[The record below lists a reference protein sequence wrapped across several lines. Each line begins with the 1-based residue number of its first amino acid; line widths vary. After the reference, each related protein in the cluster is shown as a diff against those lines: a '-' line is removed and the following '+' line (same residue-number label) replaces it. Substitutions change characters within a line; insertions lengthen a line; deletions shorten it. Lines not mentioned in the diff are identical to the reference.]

1 MTDVMD
7 MRPIKGV
14 EPTAETASFWS
25 KPWVVTLVYSLLVIL
40 ALLFLHRNSVDYIG
54 ADNDDSM
61 RLVEVRDLLNGQGW
75 FDMMQYRLGL
85 AGGTLMHWSRFID
98 LPIASLVLFFRLFV
112 APERAEILAVS
123 IWPLFLVIPFMASMA
138 LVGRRLAG
146 MPGLHVALIQTAILI
161 ITSVRYLPGSIDHDN
176 VQLGLVALIVAML
189 IDEQF
194 RASNFAVA
202 AIAAALAIGIGAETT
217 PFIAIACIVV
227 AVLWAWEGKAFAAAA
242 SAFALTLTIAISAA
256 FFATVPPHFYSM
268 VTCDNLSLGF
278 YGITAVGGAALLV
291 SALFASRLSRPM
303 RFAVL
308 AVDGAV
314 VAVTTL
320 LLAPQCLGNPLGGL
334 DPMLVDLWLDNVS
347 EAQSILVLSQ
357 TDPTSI
363 GAFYAVGLLGIVVC
377 LLRIVRGE
385 RVELHAVLLA
395 LLAVSWA
402 IALVQVRGAVFA
414 NLMAI
419 PPLTLF
425 VLDLR
430 RISNADS
437 EDIRAAFFYVVGVLV
452 SVPAVWAVGGG
463 FAKNDVG
470 NVLSTDPAIAN
481 AETDQS
487 KCSSR
492 QALAPLAALDPGV
505 VVAASNLGS
514 PILRFTPHR
523 TLSGPYHRDADGM
536 LAEMKIGLAKP
547 DDARALLQQAG
558 VTLLA
563 YCAVDP
569 QVKRFARLKP
579 DGLYAQLAKGNV
591 PAYLEPIA
599 AGQGPDIKFFRVKLP

>member
-14 EPTAETASFWS
+14 KAQTATPSFWS
-25 KPWVVTLVYSLLVIL
+25 KPWVVTLAYSLFVIL
-40 ALLFLHRNSVDYIG
+40 LLLVLHRNAVDYIG

-61 RLVEVRDLLNGQGW
+61 RLVEVRDFVGGQGW

-85 AGGTLMHWSRFID
+85 SGGTLMHWSRFID
-98 LPIASLVLFFRLFV
+98 LPIASLIVFFRLFA
-112 APERAEILAVS
+112 APERAEMLAVS
-123 IWPLFLVIPFMASMA
+123 VWPLFLVIPLMASMA
-138 LVGRRLAG
+138 LLGRRLGG
-146 MPGLHVALIQTAILI
+146 MAGLHVALIQTIMLI
-161 ITSVRYLPGSIDHDN
+161 VTSVRYLPGSIDHDN
-176 VQLGLVALIVAML
+176 VQLGLVALMVAML
-189 IDEQF
+189 VDERF
-194 RASNFAVA
+194 RASSFAVA
-202 AIAAALAIGIGAETT
+202 ALAAALAIGIGAETT
-217 PFIAIACIVV
+217 PFVAVACIVV
-227 AVLWAWEGKAFAAAA
+227 AILWAWEGKAFARAA
-242 SAFALTLTIAISAA
+242 SAFSLTLTIAISAA
-256 FFATVPPHFYSM
+256 FFATVPPHFYAM

-278 YGITAVGGAALLV
+278 YGITTVGGAALLA
-291 SALFASRLSRPM
+291 SALLASRLSRPM

-308 AVDGAV
+308 AIDGAV
-314 VAVTTL
+314 VAVATL

-334 DPMLVDLWLDNVS
+334 DPMLVTLWLDHVG
-347 EAQSILVLSQ
+347 EAQSILALSRD
-357 TDPTSI
+357 DPTSI

-377 LLRIVRGE
+377 LFRIVRGE

-395 LLAVSWA
+395 LLAVNWI

-414 NLMAI
+414 NLLAI

-437 EDIRAAFFYVVGVLV
+437 EDVRAAFFYVVGVLV

-463 FAKNDVG
+463 LAKSDVG
-470 NVLSTDPAIAN
+470 NVFSSTPALAN
-481 AETDQS
+481 VGDERS
-487 KCSSR
+487 KCASK

-505 VVAASNLGS
+505 VVAASNLGA
-514 PILRFTPHR
+514 PILRFTRHR

-536 LAEMKIGLAKP
+536 LAEINIGLAKP
-547 DDARALLQQAG
+547 DEARLLLQQAG
-558 VTLLA
+558 ATLLA
-563 YCAVDP
+563 YCAIDP
-569 QVKRFARLKP
+569 QVERFAKLKP

-599 AGQGPDIKFFRVKLP
+599 SKQTPDIQFFRVKPL